1 MWACGAMGS
10 ELPAACVTGGDMAEP
25 GTTTSVQ
32 RRAVRALSLQAVQM
46 LANFGVGAVAHK
58 VHQLTCT
65 TRSILVLVGEAR
77 RK

>member
-10 ELPAACVTGGDMAEP
+10 ELPAACVTGGDMTEP

-32 RRAVRALSLQAVQM
+32 RWAVRALSLQAAQM

-58 VHQLTCT
+58 IHQLTCT

-77 RK
+77 RR